1 MILSPIPV
9 VVNGEH
15 QTTSTSL
22 NLSCHHREFVINW
35 TPTHE
40 NFHSETGP
48 AVATLRPRLDG
59 SHTNSL
65 AAVAGAAPLAP
76 RYER

>member
-48 AVATLRPRLDG
+48 AVATLRPP
-59 SHTNSL
+59 
-65 AAVAGAAPLAP
+65 A
-76 RYER
+76 